1 MTIDE
6 KFVLELNGRIQDD
19 QIRDYFKKYDEIL
32 NQNSLNSTA
41 LLKRMHTLHFY
52 PTKLKNIQFLP
63 QHIQT
68 YLIDTM
74 KEYDFEYFGGAS
86 FYQKRFS
93 TNNYRNLKECIYELM
108 SKGIEMALSWQD
120 NAY

>member
-6 KFVLELNGRIQDD
+6 KFVLELKGRIQGD

-32 NQNSLNSTA
+32 NQNSLNSIA

-52 PTKLKNIQFLP
+52 PTKLENIQFLP
-63 QHIQT
+63 PHIQT
-68 YLIDTM
+68 YIIDTM
-74 KEYDFEYFGGAS
+74 KKYHFEYLGGIS
-86 FYQKRFS
+86 FYQKYF
-93 TNNYRNLKECIYELM
+93 NAKNLKECVYELM
-108 SKGIEMALSWQD
+108 GKGIEMALSWQD